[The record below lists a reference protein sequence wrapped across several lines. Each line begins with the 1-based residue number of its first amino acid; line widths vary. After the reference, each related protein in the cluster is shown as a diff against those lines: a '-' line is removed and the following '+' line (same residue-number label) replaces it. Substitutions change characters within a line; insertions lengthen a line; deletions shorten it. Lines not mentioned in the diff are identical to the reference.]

1 MDDRNELR
9 AKAQELVQRLQNDP
23 TFRQQL
29 EDNPIDV
36 LLEAGLPERSILDF
50 LRETNIPADVV
61 GYDSTAESTCLDTCL
76 ATLPD
81 RGLPG

>member
-1 MDDRNELR
+1 MSDLSELR
-9 AKAQELVQRLQNDP
+9 GKAQELVQRLQNDP
-23 TFRQQL
+23 AFRQQL

-36 LLEAGLPERSILDF
+36 LLEAGLPERAIPDF

-61 GYDSTAESTCLDTCL
+61 GYDYSDGVICLGTCL